1 MRNGFRW
8 TVAGSRWAGISLL
21 VIFAFHFS
29 LFTSTQAQTA
39 IGHWRDCLDYSMVR
53 HVQPAGRY
61 VYGAAR
67 GGVIRYDIKEDTVV
81 RLNKTTGLSDVG
93 VATMA
98 YDSASRTLVVA
109 YSNANVDLLQDD
121 KVYNLSDIKRSEI
134 SGDKSIYRV
143 RFRDGKAYLAT
154 GFGIVVV
161 DLARHEIKE
170 TCYIGTGGTYTVVSD
185 LVFSPDSIYAATG
198 EGLKRIPADEQHLTI
213 SDRWEAD
220 GRLTGVSITLLEYFA
235 GHLLAGGYTYDPEQ
249 TTLYD
254 LNGASVTA
262 WNGGTVRSVHVGGG
276 YVTLTHEESVV
287 RYDRQLQLVD
297 SLTEYTWGALSCYD
311 AVYTDSVTLW
321 VGHEW
326 ASLFCIHPSG
336 NTYLQPDGPFS
347 GDNVYRLVPFNRRM
361 MLCPGGHTSTY
372 ARSYISPNLLTAT
385 GRQWTGLV
393 RDNGVLDGTSDLVDA
408 AVNPNDTTEIVAA
421 LWGSGVV
428 SIRDNVAQT
437 LYTADNTDGALM
449 NYTSGNYSSLVTGA
463 VTFDASG
470 NLWVLNS
477 HCSHAL
483 ARRTQDGVWSH
494 YSTAEMADQPQ
505 VDKLIYDS
513 INNCLWFCGRSN
525 VIYVHD
531 GNSRMARVNPNN
543 GSKLNT
549 DAVNALVQDRL
560 GNIWIGTNKGIKVI
574 YDGYSAFRNGGA
586 GEVSPVTCSN
596 ITITNGEFYEYLMA
610 YEGIT
615 AIAVDGANRKWVGT
629 SSGGLYL
636 ISANGLEQLEHFTA
650 ENSPL
655 FSNKI
660 ITLGIQ
666 PRTGEVY
673 IGTDQ
678 GLQVYRSTATY
689 AEAKPQEEVYAFP
702 NPVRPNY
709 DGPIAIKGFTRDALV
724 HITDAAGHTVYSTQA
739 LGGQAIWNGRTQ
751 NGERVASGVYYVF
764 ASDAEGGNRSVA
776 KILIVR

>member
-1 MRNGFRW
+1 
-8 TVAGSRWAGISLL
+8 
-21 VIFAFHFS
+21 
-29 LFTSTQAQTA
+29 
-39 IGHWRDCLDYSMVR
+39 
-53 HVQPAGRY
+53 
-61 VYGAAR
+61 
-67 GGVIRYDIKEDTVV
+67 
-81 RLNKTTGLSDVG
+81 
-93 VATMA
+93 MA

-109 YSNANVDLLQDD
+109 YTNANVDLLQDG

-143 RFRDGKAYLAT
+143 RFRDGMAYLAT

-170 TCYIGTGGTYTVVSD
+170 TCYIGTGGTYTVVRD

-198 EGLKRIPADEQHLTI
+198 EGLKRISVNEQHLTI

-220 GRLTGVSITLLEYFA
+220 SRLAGATVTLLEYFA

-287 RYDRQLQLVD
+287 RYDSQLQLVD

-326 ASLFCIHPSG
+326 ASLFRIHPSG
-336 NTYLQPDGPFS
+336 NTYLEPDGPFS

-385 GRQWTGLV
+385 GRQWTGLA

-421 LWGSGVV
+421 LWGSGVI
-428 SIRDNVAQT
+428 SIKDNVPQI
-437 LYTADNTDGALM
+437 LYNADNTDGALM

-483 ARRTQDGVWSH
+483 ARRTQAGEWSH

-513 INNCLWFCGRSN
+513 VNNYLWFCGRSN

-531 GNSRMARVNPNN
+531 GSKMARVNPNN

-574 YDGYSAFRNGGA
+574 YDGYRAFRNGGA

-636 ISANGLEQLEHFTA
+636 LSANGLEQLEHFTA

-673 IGTDQ
+673 IGTDK

-709 DGPIAIKGFTRDALV
+709 EGPIAIKGFTRDALV
-724 HITDAAGHTVYSTQA
+724 HITDAAGHTVFSTQA